1 VQNWHEKKGVKC
13 TIKKYAKIVYSV
25 CKKNIQLN
33 FCADDQSLFQM
44 FTNALVNVNTNLEV
58 NVKHT
63 YSGFFGFA
71 SYTLFKIYIIKY
83 T

>member
-1 VQNWHEKKGVKC
+1 M
-13 TIKKYAKIVYSV
+13 IKV
-25 CKKNIQLN
+25 C
-33 FCADDQSLFQM
+33 FAPSRFSYTFQM